1 MNCVHLYVTL
11 LFIVMMFKT
20 HIIFAMAT
28 NTITAEAVAAVFR
41 DAAVI
46 RVTDVACPYRAAHCH

>member
-1 MNCVHLYVTL
+1 MFIYVTL
-11 LFIVMMFKT
+11 LFIVMMFIT